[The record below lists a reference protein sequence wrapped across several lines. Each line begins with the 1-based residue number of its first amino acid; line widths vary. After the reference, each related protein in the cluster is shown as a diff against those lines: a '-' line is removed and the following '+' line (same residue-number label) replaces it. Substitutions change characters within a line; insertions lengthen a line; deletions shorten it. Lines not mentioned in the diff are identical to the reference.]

1 MRDRVRRELIGY
13 GVWILAGAVF
23 AVPEIWASVDSE
35 LPIPTLSGTV
45 GHLERRWE
53 IVSLFV
59 VLVIANALLHAVRVG
74 GAVITR
80 RVEERA
86 AELAGTL
93 RVEERP
99 HTADDPP
106 VRTEMPGRTA
116 ATVQLNNGKHVALD
130 AGRVTRDA
138 GPVYVGWSFALGYF
152 VLTLAVVAGGFL
164 IPLFVHGGH
173 ATDAEKQLSGEFGYG
188 AMGVA
193 FFLIPGL
200 LAYIGLLV
208 PFPSI
213 FQTILNLEQ
222 RAQIVAVVV
231 AGCMTFL
238 MLHLVLYPY
247 PSIIPW
253 FVDLE
258 HLHKHCVQHATE
270 LICTSK

>member
-1 MRDRVRRELIGY
+1 MHRVRVWIADHRFEATGY
-13 GVWILAGAVF
+13 GVWLVAGAVF
-23 AVPEIWASVDSE
+23 AVPEIWASRDSD

-59 VLVIANALLHAVRVG
+59 ILVIVNALLHGVRVG
-74 GAVITR
+74 GAVIAR

-86 AELAGTL
+86 AQLEHSRLRQGTAVAPPAAPSGL
-93 RVEERP
+93 VRVTD
-99 HTADDPP
+99 HK
-106 VRTEMPGRTA
+106 
-116 ATVQLNNGKHVALD
+116 LVAVE
-130 AGRVTRDA
+130 AGRVTSKPYTTYMSWRA
-138 GPVYVGWSFALGYF
+138 GLAYF
-152 VLTLAVVAGGFL
+152 VFTLALVAAGFL
-164 IPLFVHGGH
+164 VPLWVHGGN

-193 FFLIPGL
+193 FFLVPGL
-200 LAYIGLLV
+200 LAYFGRLV
-208 PFPSI
+208 LFPAL
-213 FQTILNLEQ
+213 FRTVLNLEQ
-222 RAQIVAVVV
+222 RAQIVAVIV

-258 HLHKHCVQHATE
+258 HLHNHCVKHATE
-270 LICTSK
+270 LICNAPKK

>member
-1 MRDRVRRELIGY
+1 MHRVRVWIADHAFEATGY
-13 GVWILAGAVF
+13 GVWLVAGAVF
-23 AVPEIWASVDSE
+23 AVPEIWASRDSD

-59 VLVIANALLHAVRVG
+59 ILVIVNALLHGVRVG
-74 GAVITR
+74 GAVIAR
-80 RVEERA
+80 RVEERQLEHSRLGEETA
-86 AELAGTL
+86 GTPGPPAEL
-93 RVEERP
+93 
-99 HTADDPP
+99 
-106 VRTEMPGRTA
+106 
-116 ATVQLNNGKHVALD
+116 VQVANHKLVAVD
-130 AGRVTRDA
+130 AGRVTSRPYTTYMTWRA
-138 GPVYVGWSFALGYF
+138 ALAYF
-152 VLTLAVVAGGFL
+152 VFTLALVAAGFL
-164 IPLFVHGGH
+164 VPLWVHGGN

-200 LAYIGLLV
+200 LAYAGRLV
-208 PFPSI
+208 LFPSL
-213 FQTILNLEQ
+213 FRTVLNLEQ
-222 RAQIVAVVV
+222 RAQIVAVIV

-258 HLHKHCVQHATE
+258 HLHSHCVQHATE
-270 LICTSK
+270 LICNAPKK